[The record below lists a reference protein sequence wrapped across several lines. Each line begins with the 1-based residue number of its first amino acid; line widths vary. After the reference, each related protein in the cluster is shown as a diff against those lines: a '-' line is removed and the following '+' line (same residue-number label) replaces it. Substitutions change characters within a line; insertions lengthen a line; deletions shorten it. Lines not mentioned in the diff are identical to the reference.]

1 MGILVTVEFADS
13 GSKNGRRRVFAV
25 ERDGGQPSSG
35 DIGLTLAE
43 GRQLLKSIQFVFVGA
58 EAEEIVDKA
67 RVCVRC
73 GGRLAMKDVE
83 RRRVHTL
90 FGRIALLA
98 TRWISCGC
106 DGSRRAAFSP
116 LRGGFAPLR
125 SPT

>member
-1 MGILVTVEFADS
+1 MGMLVTVEFADS
-13 GSKNGRRRVFAV
+13 GSKNGCRGVFAV

-43 GRQLLKSIQFVFVGA
+43 GRQLLESIQFVFVGA

-67 RVCVRC
+67 RVVRC

-98 TRWISCGC
+98 PRWISCGC
-106 DGSRRAAFSP
+106 EGSRRAAFSP